1 MHRYNTRCNRCCHD
15 IVHILFTSFNLGEK
29 EMMMLGFVLK
39 AITGVFTAPMG
50 FGIVGVSIVLLGALF
65 DFMGGCIN

>member
-1 MHRYNTRCNRCCHD
+1 
-15 IVHILFTSFNLGEK
+15 
-29 EMMMLGFVLK
+29 MMMLQFVFK

-65 DFMGGCIN
+65 DFLGGGIN